1 LQAKAYF
8 ALATSGTQTGR
19 AIAKISKIAPQDI
32 YRLLGELA
40 EKGLV
45 EKIISKP
52 AKFRATP
59 LADGLKELLKRRQE
73 ETEKLTKEAEWISK
87 AAEAFPVFDEEGG
100 EFKILPNKEPVI
112 RMSLEILL
120 TAKASIDL
128 MNETQEVLKLH
139 ETHFK
144 AKKTALQSGVLIRE
158 IIGKSTSEVGLPPS
172 LLNLA
177 KSTPLLQMR
186 MLDAPP
192 TARLMIKDG
201 KEVFFATTLKPGT
214 HSQPFMWTNNPVLV
228 QIIQQWYNCV
238 WATANA
244 CPE

>member
-1 LQAKAYF
+1 ML
-8 ALATSGTQTGR
+8 R
-19 AIAKISKIAPQDI
+19 
-32 YRLLGELA
+32 
-40 EKGLV
+40 
-45 EKIISKP
+45 
-52 AKFRATP
+52 
-59 LADGLKELLKRRQE
+59 RRQE
-73 ETEKLTKEAEWISK
+73 VTEKLAKEAEWISK
-87 AAEAFPVFDEEGG
+87 AAEAFPLVDEEGG

-112 RMSLEILL
+112 RMSLEMLL

-139 ETHFK
+139 ELHFK

-158 IIGKSTSEVGLPPS
+158 IIGKSTSEVGLPPA

-177 KSTPLLQMR
+177 KSTPLLQVR

-192 TARLMIKDG
+192 TARLIIKDG
-201 KEVFFATTLKPGT
+201 KEVFFGTTLKPGT
-214 HSQPFMWTNNPVLV
+214 LSQPFMWTNNPVLALIV
-228 QIIQQWYNCV
+228 QQWYNGV

>member
-1 LQAKAYF
+1 
-8 ALATSGTQTGR
+8 
-19 AIAKISKIAPQDI
+19 
-32 YRLLGELA
+32 
-40 EKGLV
+40 
-45 EKIISKP
+45 
-52 AKFRATP
+52 
-59 LADGLKELLKRRQE
+59 LLKRRQE
-73 ETEKLTKEAEWISK
+73 ETEKLAKEAEWISK
-87 AAEAFPVFDEEGG
+87 AAETFPIVIEEGG
-100 EFKILPNKEPVI
+100 EFKILPNKQPVI

-158 IIGKSTSEVGLPPS
+158 IIGKSTSEVGLPPA

-186 MLDAPP
+186 MFDAPP

-201 KEVFFATTLKPGT
+201 KEVFFATTLKSGT
-214 HSQPFMWTNNPVLV
+214 HSQTFMWTNNPILV
-228 QIIQQWYNCV
+228 QIIQQWYNGV

-244 CPE
+244 CTE